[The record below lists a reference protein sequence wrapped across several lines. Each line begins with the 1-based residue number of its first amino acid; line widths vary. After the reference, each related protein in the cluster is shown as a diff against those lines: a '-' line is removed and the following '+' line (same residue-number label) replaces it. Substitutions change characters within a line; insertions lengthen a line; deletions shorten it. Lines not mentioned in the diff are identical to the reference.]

1 MVEEINLEEYE
12 VKEEQP
18 TLEEQPKEEQKQE
31 LIDLDAFTQ
40 FVAFVTSRDL
50 PEEESKEYQE
60 KYRGFVTPVLKMIG
74 FNTALAQY
82 SIASIPPWAS
92 ILLGFGVMVGGVIVL
107 KPKAPKKAT
116 KKEEVRKPIEE
127 TKEPVIFEE
136 FKPIA
141 LEQNQGEK

>member
-1 MVEEINLEEYE
+1 MVEEVKLEEYE

-18 TLEEQPKEEQKQE
+18 TPEEQPKEEQKQE

-50 PEEESKEYQE
+50 PDEQSKEYQE
-60 KYRGFVTPVLKMIG
+60 KYKGFVTPVLKMIG

-82 SIASIPPWAS
+82 SITTMPPWAS

-107 KPKAPKKAT
+107 KPRAPKGAPKKEET
-116 KKEEVRKPIEE
+116 KKPTEEN
-127 TKEPVIFEE
+127 KEPVIFNE